1 MSCLLEWS
9 GVTGGPPAEVVLRLH
24 PSPTPAFP
32 AQNTRFNL
40 STEIGE
46 QIDFAS
52 YEKSSH

>member
-1 MSCLLEWS
+1 MFYLLEWS

-24 PSPTPAFP
+24 PPPTSAFP

-46 QIDFAS
+46 QIDFSS
-52 YEKSSH
+52 YKNIF